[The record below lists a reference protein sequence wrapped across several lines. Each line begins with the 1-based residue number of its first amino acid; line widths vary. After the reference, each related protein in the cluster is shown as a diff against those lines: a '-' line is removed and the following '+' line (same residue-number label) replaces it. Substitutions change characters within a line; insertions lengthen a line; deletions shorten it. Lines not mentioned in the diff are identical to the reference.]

1 MTNSTSTEIIVF
13 DTIGIVGGAIYPI
26 CTIPQIVRV
35 IKTKSSKDL
44 ELSSIILFLFATGL
58 ILVYSVYFKL
68 FPVYIPSSFDF
79 LVQSILLGLKV
90 YYDKKANKIK
100 NVKNSKKEPD
110 EEKEDTS

>member
-13 DTIGIVGGAIYPI
+13 DTVGIVGGAIYPI

-44 ELSSIILFLFATGL
+44 ELSSIILFLVATIL
-58 ILVYSVYFKL
+58 ILIYSIYFKL
-68 FPVYIPSSFDF
+68 FPVYIPSSFDL

-90 YYDKKANKIK
+90 HYDKKSSKIEDD
-100 NVKNSKKEPD
+100 KKDKKP
-110 EEKEDTS
+110 EK

>member
-13 DTIGIVGGAIYPI
+13 DTVGIVGGAIYPI

-58 ILVYSVYFKL
+58 ILVYSIYFNL

-79 LVQSILLGLKV
+79 LVQSILLGSKI

-100 NVKNSKKEPD
+100 NAKKEE
-110 EEKEDTS
+110 EEKESIS

>member
-13 DTIGIVGGAIYPI
+13 DTVGIVGGAIYPI

-58 ILVYSVYFKL
+58 ILVYSIYFNL
-68 FPVYIPSSFDF
+68 FPVYIPSAFDF
-79 LVQSILLGLKV
+79 LVQSILLGSKI

-100 NVKNSKKEPD
+100 NAKKEE
-110 EEKEDTS
+110 EEKETIS